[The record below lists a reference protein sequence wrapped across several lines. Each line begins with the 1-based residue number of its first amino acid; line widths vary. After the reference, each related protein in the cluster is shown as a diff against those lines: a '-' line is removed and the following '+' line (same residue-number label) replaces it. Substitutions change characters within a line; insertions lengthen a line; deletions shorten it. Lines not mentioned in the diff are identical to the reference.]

1 MNFVN
6 ITTEN
11 NQKVRNQMN
20 HYILKRMLQLIPIL
34 FAITFLSYGMI
45 RIAGSDVVTQKMEN
59 TGTVVS
65 EDVMDAAREQLGLD
79 NPFLTQYFVWL
90 GKLLRGDMG
99 NSYVSGKP
107 VFITFISKLPATL
120 LLTIVSI
127 VLTLIISIPLG
138 VLAAVKQNTIIDY
151 LIRFCSFIGNSLPN
165 FFVSLILMY
174 FLAIKMKWFPVIAK
188 DVSLQSVAM
197 TAITMADKVLVLK
210 DGRKVEY
217 GRAEDVLNHPQDA
230 YTQRLLSAVLV
241 LRRSDHL

>member
-1 MNFVN
+1 M
-6 ITTEN
+6 
-11 NQKVRNQMN
+11 M
-20 HYILKRMLQLIPIL
+20 
-34 FAITFLSYGMI
+34 

-65 EDVMDAAREQLGLD
+65 EDVMDAAREHLGLD
-79 NPFLTQYFVWL
+79 KPFLTQYFVWL

-174 FLAIKMKWFPVIAK
+174 FLAIKMKLNKDYVAGAK
-188 DVSLQSVAM
+188 ARGVKFSWRNCDCRIHIYVGWCR
-197 TAITMADKVLVLK
+197 K
-210 DGRKVEY
+210 DGKTVEY
-217 GRAEDVLNHPQDA
+217 GNAKDVLNHPQNA
-230 YTQRLLSAVLV
+230 YAQQLLSAVPALQ
-241 LRRSDHL
+241 RKEKE